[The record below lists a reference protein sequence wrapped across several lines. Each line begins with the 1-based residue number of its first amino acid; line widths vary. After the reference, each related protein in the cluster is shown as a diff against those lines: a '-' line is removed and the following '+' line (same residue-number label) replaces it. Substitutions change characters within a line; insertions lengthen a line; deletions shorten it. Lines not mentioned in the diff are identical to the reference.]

1 MNRQDARPSRPSLLA
16 GAPGQPV
23 PAPTSARILADM
35 ETRPPGGNASA
46 RALRRRWW
54 LLGGVVLLAALGL
67 TLLRPGDGGTT
78 GEFHALHA
86 THTGDVADD
95 LAPVAATIV
104 DDLAPI
110 PARESPAHEP
120 GEGAEPGVGGGPF
133 GMLTAAVAAPT
144 TVADAPAPDGPAVAT
159 APPGRSNPFAPNSA
173 IPAPAAGANAAS
185 ARRAPAA
192 RVPGEPAL
200 MSTLL
205 RNIRAEGGPTAPS
218 SELDSLV
225 RDLEAG
231 NRAGAA
237 SDASPAGV
245 PRTRSQQIQQNLRE
259 CPPPN
264 TAAGLKCRQAICA
277 VYAGRDPACPA
288 G

>member
-23 PAPTSARILADM
+23 PAASSARILADM

-54 LLGGVVLLAALGL
+54 LLGGVVVLAALGV
-67 TLLRPGDGGTT
+67 TLLRPTDGGTA
-78 GEFHALHA
+78 GDFHALHA
-86 THTGDVADD
+86 ARIGDIAGD

-120 GEGAEPGVGGGPF
+120 SGGAERGGGGGPF
-133 GMLTAAVAAPT
+133 GLLAAA
-144 TVADAPAPDGPAVAT
+144 APAPTAVGDPPASGRPAVAT
-159 APPGRSNPFAPNSA
+159 APPSRSNPFAPDSA
-173 IPAPAAGANAAS
+173 IPAPAAGAAS

-192 RVPGEPAL
+192 TAPGEPAL

-205 RNIRAEGGPTAPS
+205 RNIRAEDGRSAQT
-218 SELDSLV
+218 SELDGLV
-225 RDLEAG
+225 RDLESG
-231 NRAGAA
+231 KRAAVA

-245 PRTRSQQIQQNLRE
+245 PRTRSQQIQRNLRE